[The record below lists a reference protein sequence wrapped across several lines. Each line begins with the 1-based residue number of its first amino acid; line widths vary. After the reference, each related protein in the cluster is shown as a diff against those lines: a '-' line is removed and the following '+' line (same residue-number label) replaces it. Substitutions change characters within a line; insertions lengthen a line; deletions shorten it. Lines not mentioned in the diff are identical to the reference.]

1 MRHLKE
7 AFGLAVFAS
16 LFFARSASAALV
28 VEVDYT
34 GVAAYEA
41 AFQSAANTWQ
51 GLLGGYQDG
60 LIVSR
65 SFGSSAFDNQILD
78 TVRIQASV
86 TSIDGAG
93 GTLGQ
98 AGFTEYG
105 FDSSGYKLATDGQM
119 QFDADDIGTLSS
131 SQLNALVLH
140 EMAHVLGFGTLW
152 TDNSVYVNGSGEF
165 TGANATAVWQI
176 EFGQIGT
183 PDVEL
188 SGGTGTANG
197 HWNEFDNG
205 ANFTGITDGLGRDMT
220 FELMTGWLNPNSF
233 ISELTLAAFRDIGFA
248 TTSAT
253 AVPEPGSTLLW
264 SVLGLAVEARR
275 KLLKRRL
282 AS

>member
-1 MRHLKE
+1 MRLLKN
-7 AFGLAVFAS
+7 ALGLAVFAS
-16 LFFARSASAALV
+16 FFFVPSASAALV
-28 VEVDYT
+28 VEVDYS

-65 SFGSSAFDNQILD
+65 SFGSTALENQVLE

-86 TSIDGAG
+86 ASIDGAG

-98 AGFTEYG
+98 AGFTEFG
-105 FDSSGYKLATDGQM
+105 LDTSGYKLATDGRM
-119 QFDADDIGTLSS
+119 QFDSADFGGLTPG
-131 SQLNALVLH
+131 QREALILH

-152 TDNSVYVNGSGEF
+152 TDNGVYVNGSGEF
-165 TGANATAVWQI
+165 TGVNATAVWQT
-176 EFGQIGT
+176 EFGQSGT

-188 SGGTGTANG
+188 SGGVGTANG
-197 HWNEFDNG
+197 HWNEFDTG
-205 ANFTGITDGLGRDMT
+205 SNFTGITDGLGRDMT

-233 ISELTLAAFRDIGFA
+233 ISELTLASFRDIGFA
-248 TTSAT
+248 TTNAT

-264 SVLGLAVEARR
+264 SVLGLAAESRR
-275 KLLKRRL
+275 RLLKRRL